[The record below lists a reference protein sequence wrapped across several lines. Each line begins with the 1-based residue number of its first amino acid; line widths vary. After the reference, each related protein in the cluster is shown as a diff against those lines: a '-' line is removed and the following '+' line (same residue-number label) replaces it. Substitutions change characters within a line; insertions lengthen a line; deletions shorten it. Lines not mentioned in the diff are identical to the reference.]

1 MPTTAWLSASNT
13 GVLAIS
19 ESRAQQRLVWLDQHG
34 KDIGQVGIPKDFT
47 YISLSPQGDKL
58 LGVNSQNGAFEL
70 WMVDLTRDVSTKVA
84 TNAHFPTWSPD
95 GTKFAYSAL
104 NGTGADIHVKS
115 LVDIKADG
123 PLLQSPELKAVNSW
137 SPDGRFLV
145 FNKYR
150 TAEQTWQDL
159 WTLPLAGQDR
169 TPTPFAASQAREMDG
184 AVSPDSRWISY
195 MSDETGT
202 PEIYVESFPTPG
214 PKVRV
219 STGGGQHPVW
229 RQDGRELFYVSEDH
243 MLMSVPMAPGV
254 VLKPS
259 APRPLFRLPVIGT
272 GRELSISPDG
282 SKFLAVDWD
291 PSRRQNR
298 LSLISSWQD
307 AQKP

>member
-1 MPTTAWLSASNT
+1 
-13 GVLAIS
+13 
-19 ESRAQQRLVWLDQHG
+19 
-34 KDIGQVGIPKDFT
+34 
-47 YISLSPQGDKL
+47 
-58 LGVNSQNGAFEL
+58 
-70 WMVDLTRDVSTKVA
+70 
-84 TNAHFPTWSPD
+84 
-95 GTKFAYSAL
+95 
-104 NGTGADIHVKS
+104 
-115 LVDIKADG
+115 
-123 PLLQSPELKAVNSW
+123 
-137 SPDGRFLV
+137 
-145 FNKYR
+145 
-150 TAEQTWQDL
+150 
-159 WTLPLAGQDR
+159 
-169 TPTPFAASQAREMDG
+169 
-184 AVSPDSRWISY
+184 